1 MGHIDVSVEKRVAEV
16 ALNRPDKLN
25 AMTAAMQ
32 NDLMDTLDALKSD
45 RSVSCVLLRGEGR
58 SFSVGYDLNDID
70 AAREHNGPVEDWARL
85 VANTQRWIDI
95 WDFPKPIVSAV
106 HGHCLAGAA
115 FMVAMTDIVVVADD
129 LVVAWARVPLGGGWL
144 TPIFT
149 HLVGPRKAY
158 ELSTIR
164 GSQMTGREAAD
175 LGWANYAL
183 PADEVLQKARTMA
196 EQVARIPVDLL
207 VLNKKAKKAAM
218 ERMGFR
224 DAIVSGIETNV
235 IAHFSPGGTYVRNK
249 LHELGIKGVI
259 EWFDAGGTLGIDFED
274 A

>member
-1 MGHIDVSVEKRVAEV
+1 VGHIDVSVEKRVAELT
-16 ALNRPDKLN
+16 LNRPEKLN
-25 AMTAAMQ
+25 AMNAAMQ
-32 NDLMDTLDALKSD
+32 NELMDTLEELQAD
-45 RSVSCVLLRGEGR
+45 RAVSCVLLRGTGR
-58 SFSVGYDLNDID
+58 AFSVGYDLNDID
-70 AAREHNGPVEDWARL
+70 EAREHNGPVEDWARL
-85 VANTQRWIDI
+85 VANTQRWINV

-144 TPIFT
+144 TPVFT
-149 HLVGPRKAY
+149 HLVGARKAY

-164 GSQMTGREAAD
+164 GSEMTGREAAD
-175 LGWANYAL
+175 LGWANYSL
-183 PADEVLQKARTMA
+183 PADQVLSKARA
-196 EQVARIPVDLL
+196 LASQVARVPVDLL
-207 VLNKKAKKAAM
+207 ILNKKAKKAAM

-224 DAIVSGIETNV
+224 DAITSGIETNV

-259 EWFDAGGTLGIDFED
+259 EWFEAGGTLEVDFDD